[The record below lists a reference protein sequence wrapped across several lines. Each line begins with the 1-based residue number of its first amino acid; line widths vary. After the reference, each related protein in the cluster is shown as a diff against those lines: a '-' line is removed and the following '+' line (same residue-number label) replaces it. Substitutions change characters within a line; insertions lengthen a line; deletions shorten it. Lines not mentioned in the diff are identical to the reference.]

1 MDYWTTII
9 FKRWIDVIKL
19 NGQCSSFFHMKL
31 LTIAWN
37 IERSQPRRETFICAT
52 SLWTWHRRKR
62 MRQGPTG
69 RVPRALSESTGW
81 QIDTGK
87 YHIFW
92 RRKHA
97 SSRFSLYI
105 ISSNCW
111 QIVSELLV
119 QKRLDSIGLRSKLF
133 KVGGSCRVLVT
144 MIGRGTWSS
153 VFALCWGSQ

>member
-1 MDYWTTII
+1 MVWVIWSRGIITNQWCVPTIPNHKPPVDYWLIVTGRWLLYVIIYTVIILDYWTTII

-19 NGQCSSFFHMKL
+19 NGQCSCIFHMKL
-31 LTIAWN
+31 LTIAWK

-97 SSRFSLYI
+97 F
-105 ISSNCW
+105 
-111 QIVSELLV
+111 Q
-119 QKRLDSIGLRSKLF
+119 
-133 KVGGSCRVLVT
+133 
-144 MIGRGTWSS
+144 
-153 VFALCWGSQ
+153 